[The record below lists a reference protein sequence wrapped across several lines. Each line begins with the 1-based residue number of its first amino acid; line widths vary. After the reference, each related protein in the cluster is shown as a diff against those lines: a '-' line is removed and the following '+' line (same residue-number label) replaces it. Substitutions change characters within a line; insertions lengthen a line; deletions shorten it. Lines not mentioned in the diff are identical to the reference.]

1 MPQRRSHFPNASSNS
16 TPLKRAIESP
26 IPSRQSK
33 RIKSSPIT
41 SSKTTP
47 KKSPYFEHP
56 DSSDPESESDI
67 EKEASGYEDEDES
80 ASLVSSPPESDVE
93 EKSYEDASEND
104 APRKRKKGRPAKS
117 NGNSQVASAGKKG
130 QELWRPGAKVDAA
143 PGEAVFIKLPK
154 AREAGKVPYTDSTIH
169 PNTLLFLK
177 DLRANNDRE
186 WLKMHDADYRQ
197 SKKDFDS
204 FVECL
209 TEKVIEKDETIPEL
223 PPKDLTFRIY
233 RDIRFSPDPTP
244 YKTHFSAAWS
254 RTGRKGPYAGY
265 YVQVQ
270 PNGSFVGAGVWH
282 PEAPPLALMRQDVDL
297 KSHKIKAVLTAAE
310 LRKEFFGGIANDE
323 KKAVKAFV
331 NMNTENMLKTKPK
344 GYEKD
349 NPNIDLLKLRNYT
362 IGKKLKDEEVLGSGG
377 LGRIAELIGILTPF
391 VSYLNSVVMPDE
403 EPSSE
408 EDEEG
413 EDGEEEEQEEEKEEE
428 EEEN

>member
-1 MPQRRSHFPNASSNS
+1 
-16 TPLKRAIESP
+16 
-26 IPSRQSK
+26 
-33 RIKSSPIT
+33 
-41 SSKTTP
+41 
-47 KKSPYFEHP
+47 
-56 DSSDPESESDI
+56 
-67 EKEASGYEDEDES
+67 
-80 ASLVSSPPESDVE
+80 
-93 EKSYEDASEND
+93 
-104 APRKRKKGRPAKS
+104 
-117 NGNSQVASAGKKG
+117 
-130 QELWRPGAKVDAA
+130 
-143 PGEAVFIKLPK
+143 
-154 AREAGKVPYTDSTIH
+154 
-169 PNTLLFLK
+169 
-177 DLRANNDRE
+177 
-186 WLKMHDADYRQ
+186 MHDADYRQ

-209 TEKVIEKDETIPEL
+209 TEKVIEKDETIPDL
-223 PPKDLTFRIY
+223 PPTDLPFRIY

-282 PEAPPLALMRQDVDL
+282 PEAPPLALMRKDVDV
-297 KSHKIKAVLTAAE
+297 KSHKIKAVLTAAA

-349 NPNIDLLKLRNYT
+349 NPNIDLLKLRNFT
-362 IGKKLKDEEVLGSGG
+362 IGKKLRDEEVLGAGG
-377 LGRIAELIGILTPF
+377 LGRIAELIGTLTPF

-408 EDEEG
+408 EDEDGEEG
-413 EDGEEEEQEEEKEEE
+413 EDGGGEGEAEEE
-428 EEEN
+428 EEEEDE